1 MSYVKHFVTD
11 DSPKGKVLRWLLIA
25 VAIAA
30 IMLGLSQPAFAQTK
44 YVITDGDN
52 VIVCMSSSTDP
63 KVVIEEAGLQL
74 GESDTY
80 TTQKN
85 DGISEIHINRI
96 QMITVQADGE
106 IFVVGSYGGTVAD
119 VLQSLEITLSDTDIL
134 SCSPDDQT
142 YDGMS
147 VELTRI
153 RREILEYD
161 EIIPH
166 EVQVYEDVSLKA
178 GEERVLVPGNDGV
191 IHYTAQ
197 ILYENG
203 VEVQREIL
211 SEQTVAEPNN
221 GIVFRGVDRSVR
233 AQQTT
238 GDELHIADPEPAQI
252 NYVPGTNL
260 TYREILDFQATA
272 YYCPNPELWN
282 ITYTG
287 TEVQV
292 GTVAVDPNFIPL
304 GTKMYIVSADG
315 EYVYGYAIAEDTGG
329 AIKGKIV
336 DLYFNTYDEC
346 ITFGRRDVKIYVLD

>member
-11 DSPKGKVLRWLLIA
+11 DSPKGRVLRWLLIV

-30 IMLGLSQPAFAQTK
+30 FTLGLSQPAFAQTK

-63 KVVIEEAGLQL
+63 KVVIEEAGLWL

-80 TTQKN
+80 TTLKN
-85 DGISEIHINRI
+85 DGISEIHINRTK
-96 QMITVQADGE
+96 MVTVQVGSD

-119 VLQSLEITLSDTDIL
+119 VLESLDITLSETDTL
-134 SCSPDDQT
+134 SCEPDEPI
-142 YDGMS
+142 YNGMS
-147 VELTRI
+147 IQVTRVRWELVEY
-153 RREILEYD
+153 E

-166 EVQVYEDVSLKA
+166 NVQIYEDASLKA
-178 GEERVLVPGNDGV
+178 GEEKVLVAGNDGV

-203 VEVQREIL
+203 VEVKREVI
-211 SEQTVAEPNN
+211 SEKTVSEPSN
-221 GIVFRGVDRSVR
+221 GIILKGVDRSVKT
-233 AQQTT
+233 QPDM
-238 GDELHIADPEPAQI
+238 GDEPHIEDPQPQPVS
-252 NYVPGTNL
+252 YVPGTNL
-260 TYREILDFQATA
+260 TYREILDFEATA
-272 YYCPNPELWN
+272 YYCPNPEVWN
-282 ITYTG
+282 ITFTG

-292 GTVAVDPNFIPL
+292 GTVAVDPNYIPL
-304 GTKMYIVSADG
+304 GTRMYIVTEDG

-329 AIKGKIV
+329 VIKGKLV

-346 ITFGRRDVKIYVLD
+346 IQFGRRNIKIYVLD